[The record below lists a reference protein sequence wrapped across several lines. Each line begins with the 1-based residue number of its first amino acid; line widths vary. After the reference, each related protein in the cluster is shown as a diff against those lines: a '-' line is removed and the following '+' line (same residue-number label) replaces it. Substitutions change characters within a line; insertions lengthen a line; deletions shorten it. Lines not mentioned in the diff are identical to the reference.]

1 MEMTPE
7 HMDDSYIGEDIN
19 IEEDFEA
26 SRDEADGQA
35 GLDSINAYLAAAG
48 EAPLLTPQEERE
60 LAKRAKAG
68 DQEAKDKM
76 ICSNLRLVVSI
87 AKKYTNT
94 HSLSFLDLIQEG
106 NLGLIKAVERYNPEM
121 GFRFSTYAT
130 WWIRQAITRGIA
142 DTDRTIRIPVHMGET
157 LRRVMKT
164 AQNMKQE
171 SGDSVDVVKL
181 AEKLDLREENV
192 EQAFRVSAH
201 PVSLDAPMGEGDA
214 SSLGDLIEDAEAAS
228 PENEAIGAS
237 LREALNRQLQTLTER
252 ERKVL
257 EMRFGLNDQEPQTLE
272 SVGNYFGVTRERIRQ
287 IEAKALRKLRHPTR
301 SRYLS
306 DYVV

>member
-1 MEMTPE
+1 MGPE
-7 HMDDSYIGEDIN
+7 NMDESYNDEGFN
-19 IEEDFEA
+19 I
-26 SRDEADGQA
+26 SREKEYEQF
-35 GLDSINAYLAAAG
+35 GLDSINAYLTAAG
-48 EAPLLTPQEERE
+48 EAPLLTVEEELE
-60 LAKRAKAG
+60 LAKRIKAG
-68 DQEAKDKM
+68 DQEAKDRM

-87 AKKYTNT
+87 AKRYTNT

-157 LRRVMKT
+157 IRRVMKT
-164 AQNMKQE
+164 AQNMKQDGE
-171 SGDSVDVVKL
+171 DSVDVPKL
-181 AEKLDLREENV
+181 AEKLKLREENI
-192 EQAFRVSAH
+192 EQVFRVSAH
-201 PVSLDAPMGEGDA
+201 PVSLDTPVGDSDTA
-214 SSLGDLIEDAEAAS
+214 LLGDMIEDTEVAS
-228 PENEAIGAS
+228 PETEAIGAS
-237 LREALNRQLQTLTER
+237 LRAELNKQLRTLTER

-272 SVGNYFGVTRERIRQ
+272 SVGKYFGVTRERIRQ

-306 DYVV
+306 DFVL